1 MWQMATINVCSKVDF
16 ADIVNPKDSGVPS
29 IGRVVGGAVVQWAPC
44 RERKPRLQLVLIDQ
58 LPGRGFQRLT
68 A

>member
-1 MWQMATINVCSKVDF
+1 M
-16 ADIVNPKDSGVPS
+16 
-29 IGRVVGGAVVQWAPC
+29 GGAVVQGAPC

-68 A
+68 AQRVVSGCVYGYNIFELALHMFSV